1 MNLIVYNTD
10 DFLFNAL
17 WRLFSLETLPNG
29 TVSVS
34 FLQKKMKR
42 FNKNNCLLKQYRQCH
57 NRQFY
62 SYLWQSKPIFKAKSL
77 RLPHPLTYKCKL

>member
-1 MNLIVYNTD
+1 MIFFSMPYGSSHWRHCRM
-10 DFLFNAL
+10 AL
-17 WRLFSLETLPNG
+17 
-29 TVSVS
+29 VSVS

-42 FNKNNCLLKQYRQCH
+42 FNRNNCLLKQYRHQCH

-62 SYLWQSKPIFKAKSL
+62 GYLWQSKPIFKAKSL